1 MHAEPDKKKN
11 NKKGERPMILSDGKR
26 KESDRT
32 KKDDEKVFSFLRFV
46 FVLPAR
52 ASTHIV
58 QMIRLLGCFLPA
70 GSEGA

>member
-1 MHAEPDKKKN
+1 
-11 NKKGERPMILSDGKR
+11 MILSDGKR

-32 KKDDEKVFSFLRFV
+32 KKGDEKVFSFLRFV

>member
-1 MHAEPDKKKN
+1 
-11 NKKGERPMILSDGKR
+11 MILSDGKR